1 MTAMTLTEA
10 NASIELAT
18 DLFNYKGRAL
28 LTHMKAEFRL
38 DSEEL
43 QDVGAALG
51 EYGAVY
57 RQYGTAQII
66 SSYSKGV
73 GITFRDSLPDPEIEF
88 KEKSR
93 EASLDLL
100 TLLRSLD
107 FTTNDI
113 NSITEKLKD
122 FGEAGRV
129 LGYAEGYLLIANR

>member
-1 MTAMTLTEA
+1 MIAMTISEA
-10 NASIELAT
+10 TDSIALAT

-43 QDVGAALG
+43 RDVGSALG

-57 RQYGTAQII
+57 RQYGTAQVI
-66 SSYSKGV
+66 SSYSKGIGV
-73 GITFRDSLPDPEIEF
+73 TFRESLPDPEIEF

-93 EASLDLL
+93 KVSLELI
-100 TLLRSLD
+100 TLLRNLD

-122 FGEAGRV
+122 FGESGRV
-129 LGYAEGYLLIANR
+129 LGYAEGYLKIVSL

>member
-1 MTAMTLTEA
+1 MTVMTIEEA
-10 NASIELAT
+10 KSSVILAT
-18 DLFNYKGRAL
+18 DIFNYKGRAL
-28 LTHMKAEFRL
+28 LTFMKAEFRL
-38 DSEEL
+38 DFDETRDVSE
-43 QDVGAALG
+43 ALG

-57 RQYGTAQII
+57 RNYGTAQVI
-66 SSYSKGV
+66 SGYSKGI
-73 GITFRDSLPDPEIEF
+73 GITFRESLPDPEIEF

-93 EASLDLL
+93 KASLDLI

-129 LGYAEGYLLIANR
+129 LGYAEGYLLIAQR